1 MLPLSAAACPAREA
15 ARDPCFF
22 IGNIL
27 RPTRFFPFL
36 WHSVCTMPGMTFR
49 ITKTTAGTVT
59 ALRIDGQLKGEGV
72 AELEEA
78 CASVDGPVDLD
89 LSQLITADAEG
100 VRALKNVLSS
110 GARLV
115 AASLFVELLLK
126 KEEA

>member
-27 RPTRFFPFL
+27 RPTRFFPFP
-36 WHSVCTMPGMTFR
+36 WHSVCALPGMQLR

-59 ALRIDGQLKGEGV
+59 TLRIDGELTGEGV
-72 AELEEA
+72 AELEKV

-100 VRALKNVLSS
+100 VRALKNILSS
-110 GARLV
+110 GARLA

>member
-1 MLPLSAAACPAREA
+1 MLPLSAAACPVREA

-27 RPTRFFPFL
+27 RPTRFFLFL
-36 WHSVCTMPGMTFR
+36 WHSVCALPGMQLR

-59 ALRIDGQLKGEGV
+59 ALRIAGQLKGEGV

-100 VRALKNVLSS
+100 VRALNNLLAR

-115 AASLFVELLLK
+115 AASLYVELLLK
-126 KEEA
+126 QEET

>member
-1 MLPLSAAACPAREA
+1 MQL
-15 ARDPCFF
+15 
-22 IGNIL
+22 
-27 RPTRFFPFL
+27 
-36 WHSVCTMPGMTFR
+36 R

-89 LSQLITADAEG
+89 LSQLMNADEEV
-100 VRALKNVLSS
+100 VRVLNSLLTS

-115 AASLFVELLLK
+115 AASLYVELLLK
-126 KEEA
+126 QEET

>member
-1 MLPLSAAACPAREA
+1 MLPLSAAACPALEA

-27 RPTRFFPFL
+27 RPTRFFPFP
-36 WHSVCTMPGMTFR
+36 WHSVCAMPGMTFR

-59 ALRIDGQLKGEGV
+59 TLKIDGELTSEGV
-72 AELEEA
+72 ADLEKV

-89 LSQLITADAEG
+89 LSQLMNADEEG
-100 VRALKNVLSS
+100 VRVLNNLLTS

-115 AASLFVELLLK
+115 AASLYVELLLK
-126 KEEA
+126 QEET

>member
-1 MLPLSAAACPAREA
+1 MLPLSAAACPARDA
-15 ARDPCFF
+15 ARALCFF
-22 IGNIL
+22 IGNVL
-27 RPTRFFPFL
+27 RPTHFFPLL
-36 WHSVCTMPGMTFR
+36 WHNVCTLPGMQLR
-49 ITKTTAGTVT
+49 ITKSTAGTVT
-59 ALRIDGQLKGEGV
+59 TLRIDGELTGEGV
-72 AELEEA
+72 AEFEKA

-100 VRALKNVLSS
+100 VRALKNILSS